1 MRASRKQVS
10 SVDKRKS
17 RKLVNF
23 VTNPKY
29 LMVLATIAIFLI
41 IYMVGAVLYGDKG
54 FTTLRT
60 FMMLFV
66 DNAYIGI
73 SAVGMTMVLITGG
86 IDLSVAAVA
95 SLTGMFIAYGTTV
108 LNINPI
114 VCMAFSIMVG
124 ILLGLG
130 MGALVTYLKIP
141 PFVATLTGMFFARGV
156 CSLIS
161 RDSISIDNELI
172 DKMASWKINFMTLNE
187 AGEWVKIKPVAYINL
202 NVVLFIAMIIIGT
215 IILQKTR
222 FGRNVYAIGGN
233 EQSARLMGLPV
244 NKTKMM
250 VYGFN
255 GFCSALAGIAYALY
269 VKSGWNLALQGG
281 ELDVISAAVIGG
293 TLLSGGVGYM
303 IGTFFG
309 VLLKAVIPCL
319 ITFNGT
325 LSSWWGKI
333 ITGALVLLF
342 VALQQVVMSSSRRKK
357 KKKNPSTKKE

>member
-1 MRASRKQVS
+1 
-10 SVDKRKS
+10 
-17 RKLVNF
+17 
-23 VTNPKY
+23 
-29 LMVLATIAIFLI
+29 
-41 IYMVGAVLYGDKG
+41 
-54 FTTLRT
+54 
-60 FMMLFV
+60 MMLFV

-95 SLTGMFIAYGTTV
+95 SLTGMFLAYGTTV
-108 LNINPI
+108 LGLDPWL
-114 VCMAFSIMVG
+114 CMAFSIFVG
-124 ILLGLG
+124 IALGLG

-141 PFVATLTGMFFARGV
+141 PFVATLTGMFLARGV

-161 RDSISIDNELI
+161 RESISINNEVI
-172 DKMASWKINFMTLNE
+172 DALAGWKVNFVKYSG
-187 AGEWVKIKPVAYINL
+187 GEWVKIKPVAYINL
-202 NVVLFIAMIIIGT
+202 NVVLFIVMILLGT
-215 IILQKTR
+215 YILQKTR

-244 NKTKMM
+244 DRTKMI

-255 GFCSALAGIAYALY
+255 GLCSALAGIAYALY

-281 ELDVISAAVIGG
+281 ELDVISSAVIGG
-293 TLLSGGVGYM
+293 VLLSGGVGYM

-333 ITGALVLLF
+333 ITGFLVLLF
-342 VALQQVVMSSSRRKK
+342 VALQQIVMSRSRRSKK
-357 KKKNPSTKKE
+357 SKTKIPVKK

>member
-1 MRASRKQVS
+1 MS
-10 SVDKRKS
+10 SVGKKKS
-17 RKLVNF
+17 NRFLNF
-23 VTNPKY
+23 ITNPKY
-29 LMVLATIAIFLI
+29 LMVLATIGIFLI
-41 IYMVGAVLYGDKG
+41 IYLFGAAMYGDKG
-54 FTTLRT
+54 FTKLRT
-60 FMMLFV
+60 FMLLFV

-114 VCMAFSIMVG
+114 VCMVFSIIVG
-124 ILLGLG
+124 VGLGRG

-141 PFVATLTGMFFARGV
+141 PFVATLTGMFLARGV

-161 RDSISIDNELI
+161 RDSISINNELI
-172 DKMASWKINFMTLNE
+172 DKLAGWKVNFMTWSAE
-187 AGEWVKIKPVAYINL
+187 KAQWVKIMPVAYVNL
-202 NVVLFIAMIIIGT
+202 NVVLFIVMILVGAY
-215 IILQKTR
+215 ILQKTR
-222 FGRNVYAIGGN
+222 LGRNIYAVGGN

-244 NKTKMM
+244 NKTKMF

-281 ELDVISAAVIGG
+281 ELDVISSAVIGG
-293 TLLSGGVGYM
+293 VLLSGGVGYM
-303 IGTFFG
+303 VGTFFG
-309 VLLKAVIPCL
+309 VLLKAIIPSL

-333 ITGALVLLF
+333 ITGLLVLIF
-342 VALQQVVMSSSRRKK
+342 VVLQQVVMNGQLFKK
-357 KKKNPSTKKE
+357 KSKAVPQKE

>member
-1 MRASRKQVS
+1 M
-10 SVDKRKS
+10 DKRKN
-17 RKLVNF
+17 RKLLNF
-23 VTNPKY
+23 VSNPKY
-29 LMVLATIAIFLI
+29 LMVLATIGIFLV
-41 IYMVGAVLYGDKG
+41 IYAFGAIVYGAKG
-54 FTTLRT
+54 FTKLRT

-95 SLTGMFIAYGTTV
+95 SLTGMFLAYGTTV
-108 LNINPI
+108 LGLNPWL
-114 VCMAFSIMVG
+114 CMAFSVFVG
-124 ILLGLG
+124 IALGLG

-141 PFVATLTGMFFARGV
+141 PFVATLTGMFLARGV

-161 RDSISIDNELI
+161 RESISINNEVI
-172 DKMASWKINFMTLNE
+172 DALAGWKVYFMKYSG
-187 AGEWVKIKPVAYINL
+187 GEWVKIKPVAYINL
-202 NVVLFIAMIIIGT
+202 NVVLFIVMILLGT
-215 IILQKTR
+215 YILQKTR

-244 NKTKMM
+244 DRTKMM

-255 GFCSALAGIAYALY
+255 GLCSALAGIAYALY

-293 TLLSGGVGYM
+293 VLLSGGVGYM
-303 IGTFFG
+303 VGTFFG

-333 ITGALVLLF
+333 ITGLLVLLF
-342 VALQQVVMSSSRRKK
+342 VALQQIVMSRSRHGKK
-357 KKKNPSTKKE
+357 AKAKVKAQGRS

>member
-1 MRASRKQVS
+1 M
-10 SVDKRKS
+10 DKRKN
-17 RKLVNF
+17 RKLLNF
-23 VTNPKY
+23 VSNPKY
-29 LMVLATIAIFLI
+29 LMVLATIGIFLV
-41 IYMVGAVLYGDKG
+41 IYAFGAIVYGAKG
-54 FTTLRT
+54 FTKLRT

-95 SLTGMFIAYGTTV
+95 SLTGMFLAYGTTV
-108 LNINPI
+108 LGLNPWL
-114 VCMAFSIMVG
+114 CMAFSVFVG
-124 ILLGLG
+124 IALGLG

-141 PFVATLTGMFFARGV
+141 PFVATLTGMFLARGV

-161 RDSISIDNELI
+161 RESISINNEVI
-172 DKMASWKINFMTLNE
+172 DALAGWKVYFMKYSG
-187 AGEWVKIKPVAYINL
+187 GEWVKIKPVAYINL
-202 NVVLFIAMIIIGT
+202 NVVLFIVMILLGT
-215 IILQKTR
+215 YILQKTR

-244 NKTKMM
+244 DRTKMM

-255 GFCSALAGIAYALY
+255 GLCSALAGIAYALY

-293 TLLSGGVGYM
+293 VLLSGGVGYM
-303 IGTFFG
+303 VGTFFG

-333 ITGALVLLF
+333 ITGLLVLLF
-342 VALQQVVMSSSRRKK
+342 VALQQIVMSRSRHGKK
-357 KKKNPSTKKE
+357 AKAKVKTQGRS

>member
-1 MRASRKQVS
+1 M
-10 SVDKRKS
+10 DKRKN
-17 RKLVNF
+17 RKLLNF
-23 VTNPKY
+23 VSNPKY
-29 LMVLATIAIFLI
+29 LMVLATIGIFLV
-41 IYMVGAVLYGDKG
+41 IYAFGAIVYGAKG
-54 FTTLRT
+54 FTKLRT

-95 SLTGMFIAYGTTV
+95 SLTGMFLAYGTTV
-108 LNINPI
+108 LGLNPWL
-114 VCMAFSIMVG
+114 CMAFSVFVG
-124 ILLGLG
+124 IALGLG

-141 PFVATLTGMFFARGV
+141 PFVATLTGMFLARGV

-161 RDSISIDNELI
+161 RESISINNEVI
-172 DKMASWKINFMTLNE
+172 DALAGWKVYFMKYSG
-187 AGEWVKIKPVAYINL
+187 GEWVKIKPVAYINL
-202 NVVLFIAMIIIGT
+202 NVVLFIVMILLGT
-215 IILQKTR
+215 YILQKTR

-244 NKTKMM
+244 DRTKMM

-255 GFCSALAGIAYALY
+255 GLCSALAGIAYALY

-293 TLLSGGVGYM
+293 VLLSGGVGYM
-303 IGTFFG
+303 VGTFFG

-333 ITGALVLLF
+333 ITGLLVLLF
-342 VALQQVVMSSSRRKK
+342 VALQQIVMSRSRHGKK
-357 KKKNPSTKKE
+357 AKAKVKIQGRS

>member
-1 MRASRKQVS
+1 M
-10 SVDKRKS
+10 DKRKN
-17 RKLVNF
+17 RKLLNF
-23 VTNPKY
+23 VSNPKY
-29 LMVLATIAIFLI
+29 LMVLATIGIFLV
-41 IYMVGAVLYGDKG
+41 IYAFGAIVYGAKG
-54 FTTLRT
+54 FTKLRT
-60 FMMLFV
+60 FTMLFV

-95 SLTGMFIAYGTTV
+95 SLTGMFLAYGTTV
-108 LNINPI
+108 LGLNPWL
-114 VCMAFSIMVG
+114 CMAFSVFVG
-124 ILLGLG
+124 IALGLG

-141 PFVATLTGMFFARGV
+141 PFVATLTGMFLARGV

-161 RDSISIDNELI
+161 RESISINNEVI
-172 DKMASWKINFMTLNE
+172 DALAGWKVNFMKYSG
-187 AGEWVKIKPVAYINL
+187 GEWVKIKPVAYINL
-202 NVVLFIAMIIIGT
+202 NVVLFIVMILLGT
-215 IILQKTR
+215 YILQKTR

-244 NKTKMM
+244 DRTKMI

-255 GFCSALAGIAYALY
+255 GLCSALAGIAYALY

-281 ELDVISAAVIGG
+281 ELDVISSAVIGG
-293 TLLSGGVGYM
+293 VLLSGGVGYM

-333 ITGALVLLF
+333 ITGFLVLLF
-342 VALQQVVMSSSRRKK
+342 VALQQIVISRSRRSKK
-357 KKKNPSTKKE
+357 SKTKIPVKK

>member
-1 MRASRKQVS
+1 M
-10 SVDKRKS
+10 DKRKN
-17 RKLVNF
+17 RKLLNF
-23 VTNPKY
+23 VSNPKY
-29 LMVLATIAIFLI
+29 LMVLATIGIFLV
-41 IYMVGAVLYGDKG
+41 IYAFGAIVYGAKG
-54 FTTLRT
+54 FTKLRT

-95 SLTGMFIAYGTTV
+95 SLTGMFLAYGTTV
-108 LNINPI
+108 LGLNPWL
-114 VCMAFSIMVG
+114 CMAFSVFVG
-124 ILLGLG
+124 IALGLG

-141 PFVATLTGMFFARGV
+141 PFVATLTGMFLARGV

-161 RDSISIDNELI
+161 RESISINNEVI
-172 DKMASWKINFMTLNE
+172 DALAGWKVYFMKYSG
-187 AGEWVKIKPVAYINL
+187 GEWVKIKPVAYINL
-202 NVVLFIAMIIIGT
+202 NVVLFIVMILLGT
-215 IILQKTR
+215 YILQKTR

-244 NKTKMM
+244 DRTKMM

-255 GFCSALAGIAYALY
+255 GLCSALAGIAYALY

-293 TLLSGGVGYM
+293 VLLSGGVGYM
-303 IGTFFG
+303 VGTFFG
-309 VLLKAVIPCL
+309 VLLKAVSPCL

-333 ITGALVLLF
+333 ITGLLVLLF
-342 VALQQVVMSSSRRKK
+342 VALQQIVMSRSRHGKK
-357 KKKNPSTKKE
+357 AKAKVKTQGRS

>member
-1 MRASRKQVS
+1 MS
-10 SVDKRKS
+10 SVDKKKS
-17 RKLVNF
+17 NKFINF
-23 VTNPKY
+23 ITNPKY
-29 LMVLATIAIFLI
+29 IMVLATIGIFLA
-41 IYMVGAVLYGDKG
+41 IYIAGTIMYGDKG
-54 FTTLRT
+54 FTKLRT
-60 FMMLFV
+60 FAMLFV

-108 LNINPI
+108 LNIHPVI
-114 VCMAFSIMVG
+114 CMAFSIFVG
-124 ILLGLG
+124 VMLGLG

-141 PFVATLTGMFFARGV
+141 PFVATLTGMFLARGV

-161 RDSISIDNELI
+161 RDSISINNDLI
-172 DKMASWKINFMTLNE
+172 DKMAGWKLYFMKLND

-202 NVVLFIAMIIIGT
+202 NVVLFIVMIVIGT
-215 IILQKTR
+215 YILQKTR
-222 FGRNVYAIGGN
+222 FGRNVYAIGGI

-244 NKTKMM
+244 DKTKMM
-250 VYGFN
+250 VYAFN
-255 GFCSALAGIAYALY
+255 GLCSALAGIAYSLY

-281 ELDVISAAVIGG
+281 ELDVISAAAIGG
-293 TLLSGGVGYM
+293 VLLSGGVGYM

-342 VALQQVVMSSSRRKK
+342 VALQQIVMHGNLFKK
-357 KKKNPSTKKE
+357 KAANPTVKKE

>member
-1 MRASRKQVS
+1 MGK
-10 SVDKRKS
+10 KKS
-17 RKLVNF
+17 NRFVNF
-23 VTNPKY
+23 ITNPKY
-29 LMVLATIAIFLI
+29 LMVLATIGIFLA
-41 IYMVGAVLYGDKG
+41 IYLVGAILYGDKG
-54 FTTLRT
+54 FTKLRT
-60 FMMLFV
+60 FAMLFV

-95 SLTGMFIAYGTTV
+95 SLTGMFIAYGTSV
-108 LNINPI
+108 LNIHPF
-114 VCMAFSIMVG
+114 VCMAFSIFVG
-124 ILLGLG
+124 IMLGLG

-141 PFVATLTGMFFARGV
+141 PFVATLTGMFLARGV

-161 RDSISIDNELI
+161 RDSISINNDLI
-172 DKMASWKINFMTLNE
+172 DAMAGWKVYFMKLND

-202 NVVLFIAMIIIGT
+202 NVVMFIVMIIIGT

-244 NKTKMM
+244 DRTKMM
-250 VYGFN
+250 VYAFN
-255 GFCSALAGIAYALY
+255 GLCSALAGIAYSLY

-293 TLLSGGVGYM
+293 VLLSGGVGYM

-309 VLLKAVIPCL
+309 VLLKAVIPSL

-342 VALQQVVMSSSRRKK
+342 VALQQIVMSGKFGKK
-357 KKKNPSTKKE
+357 KKGAPDHQKG

>member
-1 MRASRKQVS
+1 MS
-10 SVDKRKS
+10 SVDKKKNNRFI
-17 RKLVNF
+17 NF
-23 VTNPKY
+23 ITNPKY
-29 LMVLATIAIFLI
+29 IMVLATIGIFLAIYIFGAI
-41 IYMVGAVLYGDKG
+41 IYGDKG
-54 FTTLRT
+54 FTKLRT
-60 FMMLFV
+60 FAMLFV

-108 LNINPI
+108 LGLDP
-114 VCMAFSIMVG
+114 VLCMAFSIVVG
-124 ILLGLG
+124 VALGLG

-141 PFVATLTGMFFARGV
+141 PFVATLTGMFLARGV

-161 RDSISIDNELI
+161 RDSISIDNDLI
-172 DKMASWKINFMTLNE
+172 DKMAGWKMYFMTLKD
-187 AGEWVKIKPVAYINL
+187 GEWVKIKPVAYVNL
-202 NVVLFIAMIIIGT
+202 SVLMFIVMIIIGT
-215 IILQKTR
+215 YILQKTR

-244 NKTKMM
+244 DRTKMM

-293 TLLSGGVGYM
+293 VLLSGGVGYM

-342 VALQQVVMSSSRRKK
+342 VALQQIVMHGNLFK
-357 KKKNPSTKKE
+357 KKKNGSASKKE

>member
-1 MRASRKQVS
+1 M
-10 SVDKRKS
+10 DNKRNN
-17 RKLVNF
+17 RLLNF
-23 VTNPKY
+23 VTNPNY
-29 LMVLATIAIFLI
+29 LMVLATIGIFLV
-41 IYMVGAVLYGDKG
+41 IYIAGAVMYGERG

-108 LNINPI
+108 LNIHPV
-114 VCMAFSIMVG
+114 VCMVFAIFVAV
-124 ILLGLG
+124 LLGTA
-130 MGALVTYLKIP
+130 MGAMVTYLKIP
-141 PFVATLTGMFFARGV
+141 PFVATLTGMFLARGV

-161 RDSISIDNELI
+161 RDSISINNAMIDEL
-172 DKMASWKINFMTLNE
+172 ASWKVYFMKYSG
-187 AGEWVKIKPVAYINL
+187 GEWVKIKPVAYVNL
-202 NVVLFIAMIIIGT
+202 NVVLFIVMILIGT
-215 IILQKTR
+215 YILQRTR

-244 NKTKMM
+244 NRTKMM
-250 VYGFN
+250 VYAFN
-255 GFCSALAGIAYALY
+255 GLCSALAGIAYSLY

-281 ELDVISAAVIGG
+281 ELDVISSAVIGG
-293 TLLSGGVGYM
+293 VLLSGGVGYM
-303 IGTFFG
+303 VGTFFG
-309 VLLKAVIPCL
+309 VLLKAVIPSL

-333 ITGALVLLF
+333 ITGLLVLLF
-342 VALQQVVMSSSRRKK
+342 VALQQVVMNGKGRSKK
-357 KKKNPSTKKE
+357 AKAAEKPKPN

>member
-1 MRASRKQVS
+1 MS
-10 SVDKRKS
+10 SVDKKKNN
-17 RKLVNF
+17 KLLNF

-29 LMVLATIAIFLI
+29 LMVLATIGIFLI
-41 IYMVGAVLYGDKG
+41 IYGAGIVMYGDKG
-54 FTTLRT
+54 FSKLRT

-108 LNINPI
+108 LGLDP
-114 VCMAFSIMVG
+114 VLCMAFSILVG
-124 ILLGLG
+124 VLLGLG

-141 PFVATLTGMFFARGV
+141 PFVATLTGMFLARGV

-161 RDSISIDNELI
+161 RESISINNELI
-172 DKMASWKINFMTLNE
+172 DKMAGWKMYFMKYSG
-187 AGEWVKIKPVAYINL
+187 GEWVKIKPVAYINL
-202 NVVLFIAMIIIGT
+202 NVVIFIVMIIAGT

-222 FGRNVYAIGGN
+222 FGRNVYAVGGN

-244 NKTKMM
+244 DKTKMM

-293 TLLSGGVGYM
+293 VLLSGGVGYM

-309 VLLKAVIPCL
+309 VLLKAVIPSL

-333 ITGALVLLF
+333 ITGGLVLLF
-342 VALQQVVMSSSRRKK
+342 VALQQVVMHGKFFKK
-357 KKKNPSTKKE
+357 KPSSAPPKE

>member
-1 MRASRKQVS
+1 MS
-10 SVDKRKS
+10 SVDKKKS
-17 RKLVNF
+17 NKFINF
-23 VTNPKY
+23 ITNPKY
-29 LMVLATIAIFLI
+29 IMVLATIGIFLV
-41 IYMVGAVLYGDKG
+41 IYAAGAIMYGDKG
-54 FTTLRT
+54 FTKLRT
-60 FMMLFV
+60 FAMLFV

-108 LNINPI
+108 LGLDP
-114 VCMAFSIMVG
+114 VLCMAFSIAVG

-141 PFVATLTGMFFARGV
+141 PFVATLTGMFLARGV

-161 RDSISIDNELI
+161 RESISINNDLI
-172 DKMASWKINFMTLNE
+172 DKMAGWKMYFMTLKN
-187 AGEWVKIKPVAYINL
+187 GEWVKIKPVAYINL
-202 NVVLFIAMIIIGT
+202 NVVMFIVMILIGT
-215 IILQKTR
+215 YILQKTR

-244 NKTKMM
+244 DKTKMM
-250 VYGFN
+250 VYAFN

-293 TLLSGGVGYM
+293 VLLSGGVGYM
-303 IGTFFG
+303 VGTFFG
-309 VLLKAVIPCL
+309 VLLKAIIPCL

-333 ITGALVLLF
+333 ITGLLVLLF
-342 VALQQVVMSSSRRKK
+342 VALQQIVMRGNIFKKKGGSSR
-357 KKKNPSTKKE
+357 KKE

>member
-1 MRASRKQVS
+1 MS
-10 SVDKRKS
+10 SVDKKRSNKFI
-17 RKLVNF
+17 NF
-23 VTNPKY
+23 ITNPKY
-29 LMVLATIAIFLI
+29 IMVLATIGIFLA
-41 IYMVGAVLYGDKG
+41 IYIAGAMMYGDKG
-54 FTTLRT
+54 FTKLRT
-60 FMMLFV
+60 FAMLFV

-108 LNINPI
+108 LGLDP
-114 VCMAFSIMVG
+114 VLCMAFSIAVG

-141 PFVATLTGMFFARGV
+141 PFVATLTGMFLARGV

-161 RDSISIDNELI
+161 RDSISIKNDLI
-172 DKMASWKINFMTLNE
+172 DKMAGWKMYFMTLNDK
-187 AGEWVKIKPVAYINL
+187 GEWVKIKPVAYINL
-202 NVVLFIAMIIIGT
+202 NVVMFLVMIVIGT
-215 IILQKTR
+215 YILQKTR

-244 NKTKMM
+244 DKTKMM
-250 VYGFN
+250 VYAFN
-255 GFCSALAGIAYALY
+255 GLCSALAGIAYSLY

-293 TLLSGGVGYM
+293 VLLSGGVGYM

-342 VALQQVVMSSSRRKK
+342 VALQQIVMHGNLFKK
-357 KKKNPSTKKE
+357 KAANPTVKKE

>member
-1 MRASRKQVS
+1 MGK
-10 SVDKRKS
+10 KKS
-17 RKLVNF
+17 NRFLNF
-23 VTNPKY
+23 ITNPKY
-29 LMVLATIAIFLI
+29 LMVLATIGIFLV
-41 IYMVGAVLYGDKG
+41 IYLFGAITYGDKG
-54 FTTLRT
+54 FTKLRT
-60 FMMLFV
+60 FMLLFV

-108 LNINPI
+108 LNIDPI
-114 VCMAFSIMVG
+114 VCMIFSIIVG
-124 ILLGLG
+124 VALGLG

-141 PFVATLTGMFFARGV
+141 PFVATLTGMFLARGV

-161 RDSISIDNELI
+161 RDSISINNELI
-172 DKMASWKINFMTLNE
+172 DALASWKVNFMKF
-187 AGEWVKIKPVAYINL
+187 ADGKWVKIKPVAYINL
-202 NVVLFIAMIIIGT
+202 NVVLFIVMILVGAY
-215 IILQKTR
+215 ILQKTR
-222 FGRNVYAIGGN
+222 LGRNIYAVGGN

-244 NKTKMM
+244 NKTKMF

-281 ELDVISAAVIGG
+281 ELDVISSAVIGG
-293 TLLSGGVGYM
+293 VLLSGGVGYM
-303 IGTFFG
+303 VGTFFG

-319 ITFNGT
+319 ITFNGS

-333 ITGALVLLF
+333 ITGLLVLIF
-342 VALQQVVMSSSRRKK
+342 VVLQQLVMNGKFGKK
-357 KKKNPSTKKE
+357 KTAVPKKE

>member
-1 MRASRKQVS
+1 MS
-10 SVDKRKS
+10 SVGKKKS
-17 RKLVNF
+17 NRFVNF
-23 VTNPKY
+23 ITNPKY
-29 LMVLATIAIFLI
+29 LMVLATIGIFLI
-41 IYMVGAVLYGDKG
+41 IYAFGAAMYGDKG
-54 FTTLRT
+54 FTKLRT
-60 FMMLFV
+60 FMLLFV

-95 SLTGMFIAYGTTV
+95 SLTGMFIAYGTTI
-108 LNINPI
+108 LNIDPI
-114 VCMAFSIMVG
+114 VCMIFSIIVG
-124 ILLGLG
+124 IGLGLG

-141 PFVATLTGMFFARGV
+141 PFVATLTGMFLARGV

-172 DKMASWKINFMTLNE
+172 DTLAGWKVNFMTWSAE
-187 AGEWVKIKPVAYINL
+187 KAQWVKIKPVAYINL
-202 NVVLFIAMIIIGT
+202 NVVLFIVMILVGAY
-215 IILQKTR
+215 ILQKTR
-222 FGRNVYAIGGN
+222 LGRNIYAVGGN

-244 NKTKMM
+244 NKTKMF

-281 ELDVISAAVIGG
+281 ELDVISSAVIGG
-293 TLLSGGVGYM
+293 VLLSGGVGYM
-303 IGTFFG
+303 VGTFFG
-309 VLLKAVIPCL
+309 VLLKAIIPSL

-333 ITGALVLLF
+333 ITGLLVLIF
-342 VALQQVVMSSSRRKK
+342 VVLQQVVMNGTFLKK
-357 KKKNPSTKKE
+357 KAKAIPQKE

>member
-1 MRASRKQVS
+1 MAK
-10 SVDKRKS
+10 KKS
-17 RKLVNF
+17 NRFLNF
-23 VTNPKY
+23 ITNPKY
-29 LMVLATIAIFLI
+29 LMVLATIGIFLV
-41 IYMVGAVLYGDKG
+41 IYLFGAVVYGDKG
-54 FTTLRT
+54 FTKLRT
-60 FMMLFV
+60 FMLLFV

-108 LNINPI
+108 LNINPV
-114 VCMAFSIMVG
+114 VCMIFSIIVG
-124 ILLGLG
+124 VALGLG

-141 PFVATLTGMFFARGV
+141 PFVATLTGMFLARGV

-161 RDSISIDNELI
+161 RDSISISNELI
-172 DKMASWKINFMTLNE
+172 DALASWKVNFMKF
-187 AGEWVKIKPVAYINL
+187 ADGKWVKIKPVAYINL
-202 NVVLFIAMIIIGT
+202 NVVLFIVMILVGAY
-215 IILQKTR
+215 ILQKTR
-222 FGRNVYAIGGN
+222 LGRNIYAVGGN

-244 NKTKMM
+244 NKTKMF

-281 ELDVISAAVIGG
+281 ELDVISSAVIGG
-293 TLLSGGVGYM
+293 VLLSGGVGYM
-303 IGTFFG
+303 VGTFFG
-309 VLLKAVIPCL
+309 VLLKAVIPSL

-333 ITGALVLLF
+333 ITGLLVLIF
-342 VALQQVVMSSSRRKK
+342 VVLQQVVMSGKFVKK
-357 KKKNPSTKKE
+357 KKAVPKKE

>member
-1 MRASRKQVS
+1 MS
-10 SVDKRKS
+10 SVDKKKNN
-17 RKLVNF
+17 KLVNF

-29 LMVLATIAIFLI
+29 LMVLATIGIFLVIYTAGI
-41 IYMVGAVLYGDKG
+41 IMYGDKG
-54 FTTLRT
+54 FAKLRT

-108 LNINPI
+108 LGLDP
-114 VCMAFSIMVG
+114 VLCMAFAILVG
-124 ILLGLG
+124 VLLGLG

-141 PFVATLTGMFFARGV
+141 PFVATLTGMFLARGV

-161 RDSISIDNELI
+161 RESISINNELI
-172 DKMASWKINFMTLNE
+172 DKMAGWKLYFMKYSG
-187 AGEWVKIKPVAYINL
+187 GEWVKIKPVAYINL
-202 NVVLFIAMIIIGT
+202 NVVLFIVMIIIGT
-215 IILQKTR
+215 IILQQSL
-222 FGRNVYAIGGN
+222 FGRNVYAVGGN

-244 NKTKMM
+244 DKTKMM

-281 ELDVISAAVIGG
+281 C
-293 TLLSGGVGYM
+293 LLYTS
-303 IGTFFG
+303 
-309 VLLKAVIPCL
+309 
-319 ITFNGT
+319 
-325 LSSWWGKI
+325 
-333 ITGALVLLF
+333 
-342 VALQQVVMSSSRRKK
+342 
-357 KKKNPSTKKE
+357 PSPRD

>member
-1 MRASRKQVS
+1 MS
-10 SVDKRKS
+10 SVDKKRS
-17 RKLVNF
+17 NKLVNF
-23 VTNPKY
+23 ITNPKY
-29 LMVLATIAIFLI
+29 LMVLATIGIFCAIYL
-41 IYMVGAVLYGDKG
+41 VGAVLYGDKG
-54 FTTLRT
+54 FTKLRT
-60 FMMLFV
+60 FAMLFV

-108 LNINPI
+108 LHIDPV
-114 VCMAFSIMVG
+114 VCMAFSILVG
-124 ILLGLG
+124 VLLGLG

-172 DKMASWKINFMTLNE
+172 DAMAGWKVYFMTLKD
-187 AGEWVKIKPVAYINL
+187 GEWVKIKPVAYINL
-202 NVVLFIAMIIIGT
+202 NVVLFIVMIIIGT

-244 NKTKMM
+244 DRTKMM

-293 TLLSGGVGYM
+293 VLLSGGVGYM

-309 VLLKAVIPCL
+309 VLLKAVIPSL

-342 VALQQVVMSSSRRKK
+342 VALQQFVMTGSGRKK
-357 KKKNPSTKKE
+357 KSTKQK

>member
-1 MRASRKQVS
+1 MS
-10 SVDKRKS
+10 SVAKKKS
-17 RKLVNF
+17 NKLVNF
-23 VTNPKY
+23 ITNPKY
-29 LMVLATIAIFLI
+29 IMVLATIGIFLA
-41 IYMVGAVLYGDKG
+41 IYIFGAILYGDKG
-54 FTTLRT
+54 FTKLRT
-60 FMMLFV
+60 FAMLFV

-108 LNINPI
+108 LGLDP
-114 VCMAFSIMVG
+114 VLCMAFSIVVG
-124 ILLGLG
+124 IALGLG

-141 PFVATLTGMFFARGV
+141 PFVATLTGMFLARGV

-172 DKMASWKINFMTLNE
+172 DKLAGWKMYFMTLKD
-187 AGEWVKIKPVAYINL
+187 GEWVKIKPVAYINL
-202 NVVLFIAMIIIGT
+202 NVVMFIVMIIIGT
-215 IILQKTR
+215 YILQKTR

-244 NKTKMM
+244 DKTKMM

-255 GFCSALAGIAYALY
+255 GLCSALAGIAYSLY

-293 TLLSGGVGYM
+293 VLLSGGVGYM

-309 VLLKAVIPCL
+309 VLLKAVIPSL

-333 ITGALVLLF
+333 ITGLLVLLF
-342 VALQQVVMSSSRRKK
+342 VALQQVVMHGNIFKK
-357 KKKNPSTKKE
+357 KKSAPAVKKE

>member
-1 MRASRKQVS
+1 MDKKKS
-10 SVDKRKS
+10 S
-17 RKLVNF
+17 KLVNF

-29 LMVLATIAIFLI
+29 LMVLATIGIFLVIYGAGI
-41 IYMVGAVLYGDKG
+41 IMYGDRG
-54 FTTLRT
+54 FSKLRT

-108 LNINPI
+108 LGLDPAL
-114 VCMAFSIMVG
+114 CMAFSILVG
-124 ILLGLG
+124 VLLGLG

-141 PFVATLTGMFFARGV
+141 PFVATLTGMFLARGV

-161 RDSISIDNELI
+161 RESISINNELI
-172 DKMASWKINFMTLNE
+172 DKMAGWKMYFMKYSG
-187 AGEWVKIKPVAYINL
+187 GEWVKIKPVAYINL
-202 NVVLFIAMIIIGT
+202 NVVIFIVMIIIGT

-222 FGRNVYAIGGN
+222 FGRNVYAVGGN

-244 NKTKMM
+244 DKTKMM

-293 TLLSGGVGYM
+293 VLLSGGVGYM

-309 VLLKAVIPCL
+309 VLLKAVIPSL

-333 ITGALVLLF
+333 ITGALVLF
-342 VALQQVVMSSSRRKK
+342 VALQQIVMHGKIFKK
-357 KKKNPSTKKE
+357 KSGPSHKKE